1 MEMLA
6 FWFVVLV
13 MLVLALSFF
22 VIPFVRQKAQLHSAS
37 DLNVALFKQQ
47 QQDLM
52 LQYQNGELTKS
63 DYQQAVTELQQNLLA
78 DTAEPRALKPGNRG
92 VMLIIVAALTVTGM
106 SFSIYQLL
114 GSQQWMQK
122 DNVQTAQQHQSIPAM
137 VEQLAQ
143 RLKQKPNDVQ
153 GWALLARSYVN
164 FRQYAQASYA
174 YSHLYRLVGDDV
186 TLLVDYADVLV
197 MEASDD
203 SLDLAE
209 QLLDKALRQQS
220 DHKYGLWVMGNVLYK
235 QHNYKQALA
244 YLKQAQHQF
253 NLVGIS
259 EAALN
264 EQIVKI
270 KILLS
275 QTQR

>member
-203 SLDLAE
+203 SLGLAE

-235 QHNYKQALA
+235 QYRYEQALT

-259 EAALN
+259 EPALN
-264 EQIVKI
+264 EQIAKI
-270 KILLS
+270 KMLLS